1 MSDFSGQ
8 VVARERKA
16 PDEITERVAALRQ
29 GSEANGRPWLEQELH
44 GLAVSVLRSV
54 ATTLG
59 VAVKEGGRN
68 LVKEDLVSKIT
79 TKFLPEVG
87 DVLMSLWFC
96 FWSKI
101 FLCCRFYSKNLF
113 LLKWFL
119 IIVDCSFT
127 GDVFRVAKQSSAWA
141 KDSIRK
147 IFFCWNGFLLSL
159 IAGSLEMCF
168 GSRNKVLF
176 ER

>member
-87 DVLMSLWFC
+87 D
-96 FWSKI
+96 
-101 FLCCRFYSKNLF
+101 FYSKNLF

-119 IIVDCSFT
+119 IIVDCRFT
-127 GDVFRVAKQSSAWA
+127 GDVFRVAKQSS
-141 KDSIRK
+141 
-147 IFFCWNGFLLSL
+147 
-159 IAGSLEMCF
+159 
-168 GSRNKVLF
+168 V
-176 ER
+176 